1 VCIVFKAARL
11 FLLFLFLFCF
21 SFPAFSSDD
30 VYVAVSPGIAP
41 CVEDIYSLFAG
52 AGGGPIVF
60 VKEATGPLAQKMD
73 AGAPFDLLVAA
84 DPEWPAWL
92 AERGKLAGLQKCA
105 DGHLVLWAE
114 NKESCSEEKLPDL
127 RIAAP
132 DPETTSHGI
141 LAAGYLTSAGLWEEG
156 LASKKIL
163 ISRNAL
169 HAVLAVQA
177 GSADAALIPESLA
190 IGTKGAYIRLAVPP
204 ISTVAGLNTAGASE
218 TAGAFFRFLLSPE
231 AAGVWKKWGFEPAG
245 APK

>member
-1 VCIVFKAARL
+1 MLKAVRL
-11 FLLFLFLFCF
+11 FLLSLFLFCC
-21 SFPAFSSDD
+21 SFPAFPSDD

-41 CVEDIYSLFAG
+41 CVEEIYTRFSE

-84 DPEWPAWL
+84 DPEWPRWL
-92 AERGKLAGLQKCA
+92 AERGKLADLQKCA

-114 NKESCSEEKLPDL
+114 NKDSCSEERLSAL
-127 RIAAP
+127 RIATP

-141 LAAGYLTSAGLWEEG
+141 LAAGYLKSAGLWEEG

-163 ISRNAL
+163 FSRNAL

-190 IGTKGAYIRLAVPP
+190 IGTKGAYTRLSVPP
-204 ISTVAGLNTAGASE
+204 ISTVAGVNTAGASE
-218 TAGAFFRFLLSPE
+218 TARAFFRFLLSPE
-231 AAGVWKKWGFEPAG
+231 AAGVWKKWGFEPAA